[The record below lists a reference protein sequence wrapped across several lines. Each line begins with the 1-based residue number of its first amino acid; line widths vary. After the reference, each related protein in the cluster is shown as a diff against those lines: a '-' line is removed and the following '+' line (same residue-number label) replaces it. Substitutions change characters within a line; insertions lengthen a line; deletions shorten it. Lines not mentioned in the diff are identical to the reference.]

1 VTERNRLAEAAD
13 GVDPVRELVLRFGVR
28 GRQVQEL
35 VGMLASRRWTHES
48 LVAASGLSRR
58 TVDDVLAALG
68 PDVERAGQE
77 FWVRAERTMAY
88 RGEFPSPEAGASE
101 AKAPK
106 TGAPAARIPAAQD
119 VPQSVR
125 QEIARL
131 IEGAPRPRE
140 ELDHVAATAETL
152 VRRARWLAGIAPGA
166 ELRLL
171 CVGDHDL
178 TSIAAC
184 LVSPRVRAA
193 VADVDENLLAYIGE
207 QASRLGL
214 PVRPCYADLRF
225 GLPPELHQW
234 ADIAFTDPPY
244 TPHGVALFAERGLEG
259 LANREFGTVAVA
271 YGFGEQAPALGLAV
285 QQSLAGLGLVF
296 EAIYPD
302 FNQYHGAQAI
312 GSRSDLYVCRPT
324 GQTWKRLS
332 RGGPGGTGP
341 RLSIYSRGPRATEAR
356 DEPLGPDTEKALTE
370 SATRAGTLPLTA
382 VAGAGWSITSQTPKV
397 QLATLMQRGLP
408 AHRGGRA
415 GVAVNLDADPGPWLL
430 RVLLAV
436 NARQV
441 AALVPNGHADLASQ
455 AGQQDLRRLLA
466 AKYALRFRR
475 SFPASRQAI
484 AEATAVDSGELDPAA
499 YLQRYLLDRAGSK
512 LRGAWRDGLIATAQ
526 RFAWAPLSKNEAR
539 ALVAKAAPDISGEAR
554 IMDLPRAGIARLL
567 DDVAA
572 SVAFRDA

>member
-1 VTERNRLAEAAD
+1 VAERERTAEAAS
-13 GVDPVRELVLRFGVR
+13 GAESVRELALRFGVR
-28 GRQVQEL
+28 GHRVQNL
-35 VGMLASRRWTHES
+35 AGMLASRRWTHES

-68 PDVERAGQE
+68 PDVERVGRE
-77 FWVRAERTMAY
+77 FWIRADRAAAY
-88 RGEFPSPEAGASE
+88 RREFPPRA
-101 AKAPK
+101 
-106 TGAPAARIPAAQD
+106 PAAQD
-119 VPQSVR
+119 VPQDVPQGVR

-131 IEGAPRPRE
+131 IEGAPRPRD

-152 VRRARWLAGIAPGA
+152 VRRACWLASIAPGADLPPGA

-178 TSIAAC
+178 TSVAAC

-193 VADVDENLLAYIGE
+193 VADIDEDLLAYIGE

-214 PVRPCYADLRF
+214 PVLTRHADLRF

-259 LANREFGTVAVA
+259 LANKEFGTVAVA

-324 GQTWKRLS
+324 SQTWKRLS
-332 RGGPGGTGP
+332 RGGPSGPSP
-341 RLSIYSRGPRATEAR
+341 RLSIYSRGPQATEAR
-356 DEPLGPDTEKALTE
+356 DEPLGPDTEKALIE

-382 VAGAGWSITSQTPKV
+382 VAGAGWNITLAAPKV

-408 AHRGGRA
+408 AHRGGRE

-484 AEATAVDSGELDPAA
+484 AEATAVDSDELDPAA

-526 RFAWAPLSKNEAR
+526 RFARAPLSKNEAR
-539 ALVAKAAPDISGEAR
+539 AMVVKAAPDISGEAR

-572 SVAFRDA
+572 SVPFRDA

>member
-1 VTERNRLAEAAD
+1 VAEREHTAGTASGAE
-13 GVDPVRELVLRFGVR
+13 PVRELVLRFGVR
-28 GRQVQEL
+28 GHRIQEL
-35 VGMLASRRWTHES
+35 VGMLTSRHWTHES

-68 PDVERAGQE
+68 PDVERADRE
-77 FWVRAERTMAY
+77 FWIRADRATAY
-88 RGEFPSPEAGASE
+88 RREFPPPEAEPLPEAGTRE
-101 AKAPK
+101 A
-106 TGAPAARIPAAQD
+106 GIAAVQD
-119 VPQSVR
+119 VPRSVR
-125 QEIARL
+125 EEITRL
-131 IEGAPRPRE
+131 VDGAPRPRD

-152 VRRARWLAGIAPGA
+152 VRRAHWLAGIAPGA

-178 TSIAAC
+178 TSVAAC
-184 LVSPRVRAA
+184 LVCPRIRAA
-193 VADVDENLLAYIGE
+193 VADIDEDLLAYIGE

-214 PVRPCYADLRF
+214 PVLTRYADLRF

-234 ADIAFTDPPY
+234 ADVAFTDPPY
-244 TPHGVALFAERGLEG
+244 TPQGVALFAERGLEG

-271 YGFGEQAPALGLAV
+271 YGYGEQVPALGLAV

-296 EAIYPD
+296 EAIHPD

-312 GSRSDLYVCRPT
+312 GGRSDLYVCRPT
-324 GQTWKRLS
+324 SQTWKRIS
-332 RGGPGGTGP
+332 RGALSPRGAPSP
-341 RLSIYSRGPRATEAR
+341 RLGIYSRGPQATEAR
-356 DEPLGPDTEKALTE
+356 DEPLDPGTEKALTE

-382 VAGAGWSITSQTPKV
+382 VAGEGWPVASGTPKV

-408 AHRGGRA
+408 AHRGGREA
-415 GVAVNLDADPGPWLL
+415 VAVNLEADPGPWLL

-475 SFPASRQAI
+475 SFPASRLAI
-484 AEATAVDSGELDPAA
+484 AEAAAVDPDELGPAA

-526 RFAWAPLSKNEAR
+526 RFARDPLSKNEAR
-539 ALVAKAAPDISGEAR
+539 AIVAKAAPDIGGEAR
-554 IMDLPRAGIARLL
+554 IIDMSRAGMARLL
-567 DDVAA
+567 DEAAA
-572 SVAFRDA
+572 SVPFSEA